1 MDKIKFTPLGGLGE
15 VGKNLLIFKINNK
28 SYLIDAGIK
37 FSLDDEIDYILPDLE
52 ILENKQKEISG
63 IFITHG
69 HEDHVGALSK
79 LSFLKVPIYCP
90 PMAAEIIRKKLYKD
104 EEKFLEIVQTNKP
117 YRFEGFKITWFPV
130 VHSIPDSC
138 GLIIQTKELNIV
150 HTGDFR
156 FDDKPV
162 FGKNTNFESVNKLI
176 NKKCDLL
183 LSDSTNSLI
192 SDSQFSE
199 REVEK
204 TFIRLFEKNKK
215 IIVCSFASQIS
226 RLQIAINAAKKYDK
240 KIVLLGTTLRKN
252 LSITKRLNILSGYDE
267 VIATKNQVKNLDKGK
282 VIYFVTGSQG
292 EEFSVLNRLSKK
304 NYNDLILEK
313 NDEILMSSSVIPGN
327 EEKVFNV
334 IHRLQALGAN
344 VTFNSQE
351 NKLHVSGHSPQEDLS
366 NVIKIL
372 KPKNFIP
379 IHGNEAMLNSHKK
392 IALESGVKKDN
403 IFVLS
408 NGDNLELTDS
418 KAKLLNKTKVIDEVV
433 LRQEFNHN
441 QKNKS
446 VKKISYDNLIS
457 IINIINISK
466 DLFEIKPFV
475 KIFGTTNN
483 IKIETFLEKNI
494 IDNKDF
500 SSIYNLQGWDKITE
514 QFNQK
519 IYKLILTEFNKKYL
533 IKTIFIEK

>member
-15 VGKNLLIFKINNK
+15 VGKNLLLFKINNK

-52 ILENKQKEISG
+52 ILENKKKEISA

-79 LSFLKVPIYCP
+79 LAFLKVPIYCP

-104 EEKFLEIVQTNKP
+104 EEKFLEIVHTNKR
-117 YRFEGFKITWFPV
+117 YRFEGFNITWFPV

-138 GLIIQTKELNIV
+138 GLIIQTKELNVV

-156 FDDKPV
+156 FDDEPI
-162 FGKNTNFESVNKLI
+162 FGKNTNFESVYNLI

-192 SDSQFSE
+192 KNSQFSE

-204 TFIRLFEKNKK
+204 TFIRLFKQNKK

-240 KIVLLGTTLRKN
+240 KIVLLGTTLKKN
-252 LSITKRLNILSGYDE
+252 LSITKRLKILSGYDE
-267 VIATKNQVKNLDKGK
+267 VIATKNQIKNLDKGK
-282 VIYFVTGSQG
+282 IIYFVTGSQG
-292 EEFSVLNRLSKK
+292 EEFSVLNRLSEKK
-304 NYNDLILEK
+304 YNDLIIEK

-334 IHRLQALGAN
+334 MHRLQALGAN

-351 NKLHVSGHSPQEDLS
+351 NKLHVSGHSPQEDLID
-366 NVIKIL
+366 VVKIL
-372 KPKNFIP
+372 KPKYFIP
-379 IHGNEAMLNSHKK
+379 IHGNEAMLNSHKE
-392 IALESGVKKDN
+392 IAIKGGVKKDN

-418 KAKLLNKTKVIDEVV
+418 KAQLLDKTKVIDEVV
-433 LRQEFNHN
+433 LRQRFDEKN
-441 QKNKS
+441 QS
-446 VKKISYDNLIS
+446 VKKISNDNLIS
-457 IINIINISK
+457 IIIIINFSNKTI
-466 DLFEIKPFV
+466 EIKSFI
-475 KIFGTTNN
+475 KIFNSSNN
-483 IKIETFLEKNI
+483 YKIKKFLEENI
-494 IDNKDF
+494 NNNKDF
-500 SSIYNLQGWDKITE
+500 SSIYNLQGWNKITE

-519 IYKLILTEFNKKYL
+519 IYKLVLSEFNKKYL

>member
-15 VGKNLLIFKINNK
+15 VGKNLLLFKIKNK

-52 ILENKQKEISG
+52 FIENIKNEISA

-79 LSFLKVPIYCP
+79 LAFLKVPIYCP

-104 EEKFLEIVQTNKP
+104 DEKFLEVIHTNKS

-138 GLIIQTKELNIV
+138 GLIIQTNELNVI

-156 FDDKPV
+156 FDDNPI

-192 SDSQFSE
+192 EDSQFSE

-204 TFIRLFEKNKK
+204 TFIRLFKKNKK
-215 IIVCSFASQIS
+215 IIICSFASQIS

-252 LSITKRLNILSGYDE
+252 LSITKRLNILSGSDE
-267 VIATKNQVKNLDKGK
+267 VIATKNQVKNLDRNKI
-282 VIYFVTGSQG
+282 IYFVTGSQG
-292 EEFSVLNRLSKK
+292 EEFSVLNRLSEKR
-304 NYNDLILEK
+304 YNDLIIEK

-351 NKLHVSGHSPQEDLS
+351 NKLHVSGHSPQEDLID
-366 NVIKIL
+366 VIKTL

-392 IALESGVKKDN
+392 IAIKGGVKAEN

-408 NGDNLELTDS
+408 NGDNFELS
-418 KAKLLNKTKVIDEVV
+418 NQEAKLLNKTKVIDEVV
-433 LRQEFNHN
+433 LRQEFN

-446 VKKISYDNLIS
+446 AKKISHDSLIS
-457 IINIINISK
+457 IITIINISHK
-466 DLFEIKPFV
+466 TIETKPFI
-475 KIFGTTNN
+475 KIFDRSNN
-483 IKIETFLEKNI
+483 AKIIKFLEKNI
-494 IDNKDF
+494 NDNKDF
-500 SSIYNLQGWDKITE
+500 SAIYNLQGWDKITE
-514 QFNQK
+514 QFNKK
-519 IYKLILTEFNKKYL
+519 IYKLVLTEFNKKYL

>member
-15 VGKNLLIFKINNK
+15 VGKNLLLFKINNK

-52 ILENKQKEISG
+52 FIENKKNEISA

-69 HEDHVGALSK
+69 HEDHIGALSK
-79 LSFLKVPIYCP
+79 LAFLKVPIYCP

-104 EEKFLEIVQTNKP
+104 DEKFLEIVHTNKA

-138 GLIIQTKELNIV
+138 GLIIQTKELNVV

-156 FDDKPV
+156 FDDNPI

-192 SDSQFSE
+192 EDSQFSE

-204 TFIRLFEKNKK
+204 TFIRLFKKNKK
-215 IIVCSFASQIS
+215 IIICSFASQIS

-267 VIATKNQVKNLDKGK
+267 VIATKNQVKNLDRNKI
-282 VIYFVTGSQG
+282 IYFVTGSQG
-292 EEFSVLNRLSKK
+292 EEFSVLNRLSEKK
-304 NYNDLILEK
+304 YNDLIIEK

-344 VTFNSQE
+344 ITFNSQE
-351 NKLHVSGHSPQEDLS
+351 NKLHVSGHSPQEDLID
-366 NVIKIL
+366 VIKTL

-379 IHGNEAMLNSHKK
+379 IHGNEAMLNSHKE
-392 IALESGVKKDN
+392 IAIKGGVNLEN

-408 NGDNLELTDS
+408 NGDNLELS
-418 KAKLLNKTKVIDEVV
+418 NSEAKLLNKTKVIDEVV
-433 LRQEFNHN
+433 LRQEFN
-441 QKNKS
+441 QKNQS
-446 VKKISYDNLIS
+446 GKKISHDSLIS
-457 IINIINISK
+457 IIIIINISHK
-466 DLFEIKPFV
+466 DIETKPFI
-475 KIFGTTNN
+475 KIFGQSINMKI
-483 IKIETFLEKNI
+483 IKFLEKNI
-494 IDNKDF
+494 NNNKDF

-519 IYKLILTEFNKKYL
+519 IYKLVLTEFNKKYL